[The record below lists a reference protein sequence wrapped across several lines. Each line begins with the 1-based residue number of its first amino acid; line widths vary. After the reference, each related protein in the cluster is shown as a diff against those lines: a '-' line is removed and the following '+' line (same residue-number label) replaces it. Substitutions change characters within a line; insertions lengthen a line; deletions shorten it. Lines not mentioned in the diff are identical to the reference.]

1 MAEAD
6 LDVLIRSIARQ
17 KNKGLMEAAKKRRS
31 RFMAMAASAKNS
43 ETRQRYK
50 LIAKNTLLHATAAA
64 KRLQISADNAADS
77 YVRAMKKAAE
87 ESAAA
92 KPVKKKAAKK
102 QT

>member
-6 LDVLIRSIARQ
+6 LDVLIRSITRQ
-17 KNKGLMEAAKKRRS
+17 KNKDLMEAAKQRRS

-87 ESAAA
+87 ESLPA
-92 KPVKKKAAKK
+92 KPVKKSVKK
-102 QT
+102 QA